1 MFRSLFFC
9 LTLTLLSTLSY
20 AQETAKPENN
30 AAMVSLPTCDDD
42 KLHEL
47 LQRKISEY
55 YHTRPAVSQL
65 EQRMRKLITRHM
77 NYFENIDVATFT
89 PKDNIYVAN
98 KLMSA
103 KINNG
108 LEDNEIRICRTKIT
122 GNLPDVYLLI
132 YPANYSYMVDIINF
146 AGVSSNREF
155 FVIYD

>member
-1 MFRSLFFC
+1 MFRSLFFG
-9 LTLTLLSTLSY
+9 LTIILLSTLSY

-30 AAMVSLPTCDDD
+30 AANISLPKCDDE
-42 KLHEL
+42 KLYGL
-47 LQRKISEY
+47 LQRKITEY
-55 YHTRPAVSQL
+55 YHARPAVSQL
-65 EQRMRKLITRHM
+65 EQRMQKLITRHM
-77 NYFENIDVATFT
+77 NYFENIDVAAFS

-98 KLMSA
+98 KLMSV

-132 YPANYSYMVDIINF
+132 YPSNYSYMVDIINF
-146 AGVSSNREF
+146 AGASSNRDF